1 MSVVA
6 QILFGVLN
14 LLNLL
19 ILLYCVLTWFSN
31 INWYDQPFKTL
42 RGIVQPILEP
52 FRRIIP
58 PIGNIDISPMVA
70 LLLLQFMAGMV
81 RDYLR

>member
-1 MSVVA
+1 MGMVGQV
-6 QILFGVLN
+6 LYGVLN

-19 ILLYCVLTWFSN
+19 ILVYCVLTWFSN
-31 INWYDQPFKTL
+31 INWYDQPFKSL
-42 RGIVQPILEP
+42 KGVVQPILEP

-70 LLLLQFMAGMV
+70 LLLLQFVASIV
-81 RDYLR
+81 RDNLR

>member
-1 MSVVA
+1 MSVVG
-6 QILFGVLN
+6 QVLFGVLN

-31 INWYDQPFKTL
+31 INWYEQPFKTL
-42 RGIVQPILEP
+42 RNIVQPILEP

-70 LLLLQFMAGMV
+70 LLLLQFMAGIV